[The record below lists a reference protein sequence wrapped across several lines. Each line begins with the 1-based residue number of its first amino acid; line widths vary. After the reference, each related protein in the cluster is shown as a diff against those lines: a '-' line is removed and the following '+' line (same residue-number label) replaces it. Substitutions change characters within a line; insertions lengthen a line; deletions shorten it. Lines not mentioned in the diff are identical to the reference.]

1 MEDKMKIRIG
11 CIGLGTIAC
20 CVHLPQ
26 IMECGDFELT
36 AVCDIDVE
44 RLAKVGEEYG
54 IDQSRR
60 YTDYRELIACED
72 IDAVTIC
79 TPNDCHLEIAMGAAQ
94 AGKAISLEKPITM
107 NEEEARLLA
116 DAVRKAGVANMVC
129 FSYRYKAAARY
140 ARELVRRGE
149 IGRIHHVDFQY
160 FQSWGLEQEK
170 VPLVWRFQKSRTGS
184 GALGDL
190 GSHGLDLVRFV
201 VGKEYKRIVGLGKT
215 IVKERELT
223 DGSGNQGRVDVD
235 DYCNYMAEMEDEIA
249 ANFLIT
255 RLAYGRG
262 NYQRM
267 ELYGSKGA
275 IVYKL
280 DEVPGVDQLELC
292 VINNKGEKNYQSIPI
307 PEEYNK
313 IQMQDF
319 ADLVNKKADGLAAG
333 IADGLI
339 NQTVIDKIIQSMDM
353 NTWIEL

>member
-1 MEDKMKIRIG
+1 MKIKIG
-11 CIGLGTIAC
+11 CVGLGTIAC

-26 IMECGDFELT
+26 IMECKDFELI
-36 AVCDIDVE
+36 AICDIDEE
-44 RLAKVGEEYG
+44 RLKKVGDEYG
-54 IDQSRR
+54 IDGSRR

-79 TPNDCHLEIAMGAAQ
+79 TPNDCHFEIAMEAAQ

-107 NEEEARLLA
+107 NGEEARILA
-116 DAVRKAGVANMVC
+116 DTVMKAGVANMVC

-160 FQSWGLEQEK
+160 FQSWGLEEEK
-170 VPLVWRFQKSRTGS
+170 VPLVWRYQKKRTGS

-201 VGKEYKRIVGLGKT
+201 TGKEYKRAVALGKT

-223 DGSGNQGRVDVD
+223 DGSGNMGKVDVD
-235 DYCNYMAEMEDEIA
+235 DYCNFMTEMEDEID

-280 DEVPGVDQLELC
+280 DEVPGADQLELC
-292 VINNKGEKNYQSIPI
+292 IKDKNGEKSYQSISI

-313 IQMQDF
+313 MQMQDF
-319 ADLVNKKADGLAAG
+319 ADLVNKKSDGLAAG
-333 IADGLI
+333 IADGLV
-339 NQTVIDKIIQSMDM
+339 NQSVIDKIIQSMDR
-353 NTWIEL
+353 NTWVEL